1 MDDILVSIKAL
12 RGVQDVCFYHDNQ
25 VLGSTFPPV
34 QRVAIHA
41 AAPMLE
47 QVFAALQTIQQ
58 DHEEMYIAIGDQ
70 QLIAYQIK
78 DCGTVLLLTE
88 KRVNI
93 PLVHMGVKSAGNKL
107 KAALAIRAAM
117 PIQAAPT
124 VTATPPAP
132 TVAEKVSAGIDLKPI
147 LDQLQ
152 ALLLDYFGPAAGF
165 IFNDA
170 LDEWQRQGTPQY
182 QNLGQL
188 LTLLLAEFDS
198 AQEKHSFQRSA
209 EAAIS
214 AGKLTPTH

>member
-1 MDDILVSIKAL
+1 MDDILESIKGL
-12 RGVQDVCFYHDNQ
+12 RGVHDVCIYHDHQ
-25 VLGSTFPPV
+25 ILGSTFPLAQQAP
-34 QRVAIHA
+34 IHA
-41 AAPMLE
+41 AVPMLE

-58 DHEEMYIAIGDQ
+58 DHEEMYMAIGDQ

-107 KAALAIRAAM
+107 KAALAMRAAT
-117 PIQAAPT
+117 PIQTAAT
-124 VTATPPAP
+124 VIATPPAA
-132 TVAEKVSAGIDLKPI
+132 TVQEEASVEIDLKPI

-152 ALLLDYFGPAAGF
+152 TLLLDYFGPAARF
-165 IFNDA
+165 IFSDA
-170 LDEWQRQGTPQY
+170 LDEWKQQGAPQY

-188 LTLLLAEFDS
+188 LDLLLAEFDS
-198 AQEKHSFQRSA
+198 GQEKHSFQRSA

-214 AGKLTPTH
+214 AGRLTRTR